1 MLCKP
6 KAVLGNSYCWWLG
19 RCLFSVLLFLLNTK
33 LSRIRKNF
41 MKNLSILLML
51 VATAHVA
58 GCANYALENKEAG
71 AKANTV
77 SKNCGRNMTQRSKCK
92 DS

>member
-1 MLCKP
+1 
-6 KAVLGNSYCWWLG
+6 
-19 RCLFSVLLFLLNTK
+19 
-33 LSRIRKNF
+33 

>member
-1 MLCKP
+1 MT
-6 KAVLGNSYCWWLG
+6 N
-19 RCLFSVLLFLLNTK
+19 
-33 LSRIRKNF
+33 I
-41 MKNLSILLML
+41 SILLMV

-58 GCANYALENKEAG
+58 GCANYALKNEDARAEAT
-71 AKANTV
+71 TV